1 MRIEDM
7 NNDELMD
14 EEQIIIL
21 QRLLGIGTCDDYYGK
36 VKVKLLEQISL
47 LPILSPS
54 MINYLENDVVNVGRD
69 SMSFFQPETNDTLRY
84 LVSKYQKYRVN
95 SPYLYVS

>member
-47 LPILSPS
+47 LPILSLS
-54 MINYLENDVVNVGRD
+54 MKNYLEDEVVNVGRD
-69 SMSFFQPETNDTLRY
+69 NMSFFQQDTNDTLRY
-84 LVSKYQKYRVN
+84 LVKENQIYRVN
-95 SPYLYVS
+95 

>member
-21 QRLLGIGTCDDYYGK
+21 QRLLDLGICEDYYGK

-47 LPILSPS
+47 LPILNPT
-54 MINYLENDVVNVGRD
+54 MQNYLEDDVVNVGKD
-69 SMSFFQPETNDTLRY
+69 NMSFFQQDTNDTLRY
-84 LVSKYQKYRVN
+84 LVKENQIYRVN
-95 SPYLYVS
+95 